1 MQSNFGKNYIRL
13 ILNFFVGCIILLSA
27 SLTYTQIGLGLTPVT
42 ICLFMA
48 LPFLFI
54 YLLIK
59 KLSVNLYFID
69 LFFFIL
75 VSMAFFSQIWTID
88 SKVWSNNFF
97 WYIVCILV
105 FFLVRCSVV
114 DKNDYKFIAFFCYV
128 AIIFNFFKI
137 VFDQEIDQSTP
148 VVRYAI
154 EGININFTAYSLV
167 ATLYIYILIYKYKF
181 VDSRIVFLLFNLI
194 TLYLVFL
201 LQTRGALI
209 SIFLMWLWLILN
221 KKNLTKI
228 RYAYIYILFFL
239 GFAVTLGW
247 TNSLLLLMDLYFFK
261 ERSTGDLSGRSEQWD
276 LAYNIIQDNP
286 FLGIGIGSFESTNP
300 NGIGVHNFYLNIML
314 ELGLVGLLI
323 YFLCFI
329 SIFSRNFTFTVN
341 DNVKFVFGLF
351 VSFIFPI
358 SLSGSWQ
365 LAPIL
370 WALLAI
376 TFNILWVNKN
386 G

>member
-1 MQSNFGKNYIRL
+1 
-13 ILNFFVGCIILLSA
+13 
-27 SLTYTQIGLGLTPVT
+27 
-42 ICLFMA
+42 
-48 LPFLFI
+48 
-54 YLLIK
+54 
-59 KLSVNLYFID
+59 
-69 LFFFIL
+69 
-75 VSMAFFSQIWTID
+75 
-88 SKVWSNNFF
+88 
-97 WYIVCILV
+97 
-105 FFLVRCSVV
+105 
-114 DKNDYKFIAFFCYV
+114 
-128 AIIFNFFKI
+128 
-137 VFDQEIDQSTP
+137 
-148 VVRYAI
+148 
-154 EGININFTAYSLV
+154 V

-181 VDSRIVFLLFNLI
+181 VNSRIVFLLFNLI